1 MQLYRLFS
9 ISEVTDTMQQETI
22 SFGARIRIL
31 RSRLN
36 MTQRELANK
45 MGVTPQAAC
54 KWEND
59 QAYPDITSLYSLSRI
74 LNVSLDELF
83 SPEGWD
89 E

>member
-1 MQLYRLFS
+1 
-9 ISEVTDTMQQETI
+9 
-22 SFGARIRIL
+22 
-31 RSRLN
+31 

-59 QAYPDITSLYSLSRI
+59 QAYPDITSLYSLSKI